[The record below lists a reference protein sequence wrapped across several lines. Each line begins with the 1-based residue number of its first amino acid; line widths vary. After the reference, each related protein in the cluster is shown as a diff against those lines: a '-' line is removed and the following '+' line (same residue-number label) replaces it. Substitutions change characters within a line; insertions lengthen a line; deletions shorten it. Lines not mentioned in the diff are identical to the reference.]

1 MIQRKQT
8 IFLMLSVIVGLIC
21 LCLPLATLQ
30 PKGMGADV
38 VMTNLWIVQA
48 DGTKQFN
55 VSALFA
61 LLLLTN
67 SLQVFTIFDFRNRK
81 RQIKLCTLAFLLL
94 LGWCGVYAYFT
105 FCAFEGYDLHR
116 NITAILPVVSIV
128 LVLMA
133 RQSIAADEELV
144 RSADRIR

>member
-1 MIQRKQT
+1 
-8 IFLMLSVIVGLIC
+8 MLSVIVGLIC

-38 VMTNLWIVQA
+38 VMTNLWTVQA

-55 VSALFA
+55 VSPLFA